1 MPLYEYH
8 CEKCDKVFE
17 ALRPL
22 RESDASTPCPDCSSD
37 ADRILTTSF
46 SAMSWGKGYPQR
58 VPFHQRPVRN
68 VQPKK
73 STVAGTKRKAKSK
86 GSAKATKK

>member
-22 RESDASTPCPDCSSD
+22 RESAAPAPCPDCSSD
-37 ADRILTTSF
+37 AGRILPTSF

-68 VQPKK
+68 VEPKK
-73 STVAGTKRKAKSK
+73 SAVARVKRKATSR
-86 GSAKATKK
+86 GRAKATKE